1 MSDTI
6 NGNKTTLTHEEHE
19 TRAMLLGMIYHH
31 GNGDP
36 FYWKRG
42 EDGIPITES
51 MIDANTLE
59 PLMLREP
66 TNQSP
71 LGYRFKATAKGS
83 KCHNMMWDCPP
94 PQRIKR

>member
-1 MSDTI
+1 MSDI
-6 NGNKTTLTHEEHE
+6 EDGKTLTHEEHE

-59 PLMLREP
+59 PLMLRKP
-66 TNQSP
+66 TNGP
-71 LGYRFKATAKGS
+71 FLAGFKATPKGS
-83 KCHNMMWDCPP
+83 KVHHMMWDCPP